1 MGVFNYATY
10 AKNLETGILKTN
22 MTKIAKTL
30 FEPIIIQNKKD
41 MFQQTTKLR
50 KQGKSLLICFYIRSN
65 GLK

>member
-22 MTKIAKTL
+22 MTKIVKTL